1 MPGNL
6 AHAIMN
12 IDENVSVT
20 ENYFLVD
27 SLDDWVHGM
36 MTGEHLIDDESDG
49 REEEI
54 FWRAMYFRHLGR
66 EDREVIRAMR
76 DQVEYMVNY
85 DGSAC
90 DESEKD
96 DSDDEVNMM
105 MGHHVMIS

>member
-36 MTGEHLIDDESDG
+36 MTGANLIDDESTG
-49 REEEI
+49 LEEEI
-54 FWRAMYFRHLGR
+54 FWRAMYFKHLGR
-66 EDREVIRAMR
+66 EDREEIRAMR
-76 DQVEYMVNY
+76 DQVEHMVNN

-90 DESEKD
+90 DRKD
-96 DSDDEVNMM
+96 TDNDEDYIEEN
-105 MGHHVMIS
+105 